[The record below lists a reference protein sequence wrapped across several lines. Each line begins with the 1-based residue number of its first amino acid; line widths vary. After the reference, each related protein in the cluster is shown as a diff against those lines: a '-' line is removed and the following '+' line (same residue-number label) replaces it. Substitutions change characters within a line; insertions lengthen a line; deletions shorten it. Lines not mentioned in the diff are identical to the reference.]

1 MSKLFKNTLFI
12 FLAIFS
18 FWAIAEDEKDS
29 KKEENKAEIQANSIE
44 KCSDKDCL
52 SEKFK
57 LAKSTA
63 EKNAIIEEYCLQV
76 ASEKE
81 QEKVC
86 SEAALILIAGNEK
99 EVVKPD
105 YLRAIKLLDVACN
118 NKQHDIF
125 AISCTVLASIYQKGE
140 GVVKKDAKKAEK
152 YLEIGC
158 KKEELSSCVQLAE
171 QFNRQGKLTQADN
184 IYKNNLNGFNQACEN
199 NVYDYCYLLGNIY
212 AKAMGVEKNIDKAMD
227 FYLKSCKKDSKNT
240 ASYCYAVAEKL
251 LNGEKIQQDEKK
263 ARELFKIACENGEIQ
278 ACAKQNAK

>member
-1 MSKLFKNTLFI
+1 MSILFKNTLFV

-18 FWAIAEDEKDS
+18 FWAIAEDEKES
-29 KKEENKAEIQANSIE
+29 KKEENKTEMQANLVE
-44 KCSDKDCL
+44 KCRDKDCL

-57 LAKSTA
+57 SAKTA
-63 EKNAIIEEYCLQV
+63 VEKNVIIEEYCLEI
-76 ASEKE
+76 ADEKE

-99 EVVKPD
+99 ERIKPD

-118 NKQHDIF
+118 NKQHDIS
-125 AISCTVLASIYQKGE
+125 AISCTLLASIYQKGE

-171 QFNRQGKLTQADN
+171 QFNRQGKMMQADK

-199 NVYDYCYLLGNIY
+199 NISDYCYLLGNIY
-212 AKAMGVEKNIDKAMD
+212 AKAMGVEKNSDKAMD
-227 FYLKSCKKDSKNT
+227 FYLKSCKKDKENT
-240 ASYCYAVAEKL
+240 ARYCYAVAEKL
-251 LNGEKIQQDEKK
+251 LNGENIQKDEAK
-263 ARELFKIACENGEIQ
+263 ARELFKIACENGEIT
-278 ACAKQNAK
+278 ACAKQGAK